1 MQLREQCNTL
11 RSNTRTGIA
20 FSFSLHWINMLIDH
34 RRRESPYTSGSVVR
48 ADIPILTS
56 EWIRVRL
63 AGRGDVLGVQ

>member
-1 MQLREQCNTL
+1 
-11 RSNTRTGIA
+11 
-20 FSFSLHWINMLIDH
+20 MLIDH